1 MKGLIRKRKNKEVKN
16 MKWSVILHNIAWISG
31 VLGILALIAAWIAGS
46 GTFLGFTQ
54 AHLFEDA
61 KALLL
66 VSIAF
71 GIGTLIH
78 QNEERK

>member
-1 MKGLIRKRKNKEVKN
+1 
-16 MKWSVILHNIAWISG
+16 MKWSPTLHNIAWIGG
-31 VLGILALIAAWIAGS
+31 VLGVLALIAAWIAGS

-54 AHLFEDA
+54 AHFFEDA

-78 QNEERK
+78 QNEERRK

>member
-1 MKGLIRKRKNKEVKN
+1 
-16 MKWSVILHNIAWISG
+16 MKWSPILHRIALVSG
-31 VLGILALIAAWIAGS
+31 VLGVLALIAAWIASS

-54 AHLFEDA
+54 AHFFEDA

-78 QNEERK
+78 QNQEKK

>member
-1 MKGLIRKRKNKEVKN
+1 MGDNMRWSPLLHGVAATAGIVGL
-16 MKWSVILHNIAWISG
+16 
-31 VLGILALIAAWIAGS
+31 LALIAAWIAGQ
-46 GTFLGFTQ
+46 GTFLGLPQEHF
-54 AHLFEDA
+54 FEDA

-78 QNEERK
+78 LKGEV

>member
-1 MKGLIRKRKNKEVKN
+1 MKGGKTMTEKKT
-16 MKWSVILHNIAWISG
+16 KWSPILHGVAAISAIVG
-31 VLGILALIAAWIAGS
+31 ALALIAAWIAGS
-46 GTFLGFTQ
+46 ETFLGLTQ
-54 AHLFEDA
+54 QHLFEDA

-78 QNEERK
+78 LKEEQRK

>member
-1 MKGLIRKRKNKEVKN
+1 
-16 MKWSVILHNIAWISG
+16 MKWSPILHGISAIA
-31 VLGILALIAAWIAGS
+31 GIIGALALIAAWIAGS
-46 GTFLGFTQ
+46 GTLFGLPQEHF
-54 AHLFEDA
+54 FEDA

-78 QNEERK
+78 QNEEK

>member
-1 MKGLIRKRKNKEVKN
+1 
-16 MKWSVILHNIAWISG
+16 MKWSPILHNIAWISG

-46 GTFLGFTQ
+46 GGGTFLGFTQ
-54 AHLFEDA
+54 AHFFEDT

-78 QNEERK
+78 LKEERRK

>member
-1 MKGLIRKRKNKEVKN
+1 MKI
-16 MKWSVILHNIAWISG
+16 KWSPILHSIAAIAGIVG
-31 VLGILALIAAWIAGS
+31 VLALIVAWIVRD
-46 GTFLGFTQ
+46 GTFFGLTQ
-54 AHLFEDA
+54 AHFFEDA

-78 QNEERK
+78 LKEESRK

>member
-1 MKGLIRKRKNKEVKN
+1 
-16 MKWSVILHNIAWISG
+16 MKWSPILHMIAAIAG
-31 VLGILALIAAWIAGS
+31 VLGVLALISAWIAGR
-46 GTFLGFTQ
+46 GTFLGMTQ
-54 AHLFEDA
+54 AHLFEDT

-78 QNEERK
+78 LKEEGRK

>member
-1 MKGLIRKRKNKEVKN
+1 
-16 MKWSVILHNIAWISG
+16 MKWSPILHNIACISG
-31 VLGILALIAAWIAGS
+31 VLGVLALIAAWVAGN

-54 AHLFEDA
+54 QHFFEDA
-61 KALLL
+61 KAVLL

>member
-1 MKGLIRKRKNKEVKN
+1 
-16 MKWSVILHNIAWISG
+16 MKWSPILHGIAATASILG
-31 VLGILALIAAWIAGS
+31 VLALVAAWIAGG
-46 GTFLGFTQ
+46 GTLFGLSQ
-54 AHLFEDA
+54 EHLFEDA

-78 QNEERK
+78 QQQEKK

>member
-1 MKGLIRKRKNKEVKN
+1 
-16 MKWSVILHNIAWISG
+16 MKWSPILHGIAA
-31 VLGILALIAAWIAGS
+31 VAGIVGALALIAAWIAGQ
-46 GTFLGFTQ
+46 GTFFGLPQEHF
-54 AHLFEDA
+54 FEDA

-78 QNEERK
+78 LKEEGR

>member
-1 MKGLIRKRKNKEVKN
+1 MHGIFA
-16 MKWSVILHNIAWISG
+16 IAG
-31 VLGILALIAAWIAGS
+31 VLGVLAIIAAWVAGS
-46 GTFLGFTQ
+46 GTLFGLSEGHF
-54 AHLFEDA
+54 FEDA

-78 QNEERK
+78 LKEEKN

>member
-1 MKGLIRKRKNKEVKN
+1 
-16 MKWSVILHNIAWISG
+16 MKWSPILHGIAAIAG
-31 VLGILALIAAWIAGS
+31 VLGVLTLVAAWIAGS

-54 AHLFEDA
+54 AHLFEDT
-61 KALLL
+61 KTLLL

-78 QNEERK
+78 LKEERRK